1 MDRSPHSAVEQEDVI
16 ESAKA
21 LLKAIKSLPKYLKTS
36 SSAKAKHPFE
46 TVFAEVN
53 QNLHQAGNPQ
63 EFFGGLASVVDNFSK
78 TAFGSRQRLLKEYVK
93 EVFQAAI
100 DFIRTSFQFIN
111 HKIYS
116 VNLDFGRALEPAFK
130 KVLDLASN
138 LFEHFAPKAKAN
150 AKKSSKPQQTTTTTR
165 RTPRAR
171 L

>member
-21 LLKAIKSLPKYLKTS
+21 LLKAIKSLPKYLKTGTS
-36 SSAKAKHPFE
+36 TTTKHPFE

-53 QNLHQAGNPQ
+53 QNLHQANNPQ
-63 EFFGGLASVVDNFSK
+63 EFLGGLASVVDNFST
-78 TAFGSRQRLLKEYVK
+78 TAFGSRQSLLKDYVK

-100 DFIRTSFQFIN
+100 NFIRTSFEFIN

-130 KVLDLASN
+130 KVLNLASN
-138 LFEHFAPKAKAN
+138 LFEHFAPKAE
-150 AKKSSKPQQTTTTTR
+150 AKKRSKPQSATTTTR
-165 RTPRAR
+165 RTPRAKR
-171 L
+171 